1 MRLGWPRVGTAPALF
16 PRIMG
21 DNLEFL
27 RALIPE
33 VMGNGFFS
41 WSLNTTITMALK
53 RLGHLLALSQQ
64 KTIPSVFFVIV
75 NAIIISTND
84 FFYALFGSKPE

>member
-1 MRLGWPRVGTAPALF
+1 
-16 PRIMG
+16 
-21 DNLEFL
+21 
-27 RALIPE
+27 
-33 VMGNGFFS
+33 
-41 WSLNTTITMALK
+41 MALK

-84 FFYALFGSKPE
+84 SFLRPFSDQSPGKFSQ